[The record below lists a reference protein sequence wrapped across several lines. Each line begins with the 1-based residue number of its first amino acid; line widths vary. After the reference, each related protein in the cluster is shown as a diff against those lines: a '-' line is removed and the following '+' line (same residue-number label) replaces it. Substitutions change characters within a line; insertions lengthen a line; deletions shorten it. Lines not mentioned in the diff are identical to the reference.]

1 MKGDIT
7 MPRRSLLALFLT
19 AASFPLFAADTYT
32 IDKNHSDASFKI
44 RHFATKVRGG
54 FNEFEGA
61 IQADTAQ
68 PTLSSVTFKMKSG
81 SIDTKNADR
90 DKHLKS
96 PDFFDADKCPD
107 ISFQS
112 SKITSTGKDK
122 YDVAGTLTMHCV
134 SKPITIPVTFLGFA
148 KDPWGNERAS
158 FEIVT
163 KLNRKDFGINWNKA
177 LDAGGMMLSDDVDVE
192 INLET
197 VKKKPEAAAGAT
209 K

>member
-1 MKGDIT
+1 MV
-7 MPRRSLLALFLT
+7 RRSRLLALLF
-19 AASFPLFAADTYT
+19 AAAAAAPLSAADTYT

-44 RHFATKVRGG
+44 RHFATKVRGQ
-54 FNEFEGA
+54 FTDFEGA
-61 IQADTAQ
+61 VQADTAQ
-68 PTLSSVTFKMKSG
+68 PALSTVSFKIKTA

-96 PDFFDADKCPD
+96 PDFFDAEKCPD
-107 ISFQS
+107 ITFQS

-134 SKPITIPVTFLGFA
+134 SKPMTIPVTFLGTA
-148 KDPWGNERAS
+148 KDPGGNERAS
-158 FEIVT
+158 FEVVT
-163 KLNRKDFGINWNKA
+163 KLNRKDFGINWNKT
-177 LDAGGMMLSDDVDVE
+177 LDSGSLMLSDDVDVE

-197 VKKKPEAAAGAT
+197 VKKKPEAAAA

>member
-1 MKGDIT
+1 MV
-7 MPRRSLLALFLT
+7 RRSRLLALLF
-19 AASFPLFAADTYT
+19 AAAAAAPLSAADTYT

-44 RHFATKVRGG
+44 RHFATKVRGQ
-54 FNEFEGA
+54 FTDFEGA
-61 IQADTAQ
+61 VQADAAQ
-68 PTLSSVTFKMKSG
+68 PALSTVSFKIKTA

-96 PDFFDADKCPD
+96 PDFFDAEKCPD

-112 SKITSTGKDK
+112 TKITSTGKDK

-134 SKPITIPVTFLGFA
+134 SKPMTVPVTFLGTA
-148 KDPWGNERAS
+148 RDPGGNERAS
-158 FEIVT
+158 FEVVT
-163 KLNRKDFGINWNKA
+163 KLNRKDFGINWNKT
-177 LDAGGMMLSDDVDVE
+177 LDSGGLMLSDEVEIE

-197 VKKKPEAAAGAT
+197 VKKKPEAAAA